1 MRAEWVTVVAGAV
14 ALAGCSLVGG
24 TTSSS
29 GPGTWTGGIG
39 GGMLFGGSAPAPE
52 PAVSPAYLFGA
63 ASLGPV
69 AQGMDE
75 DDRRAA
81 AAAQRRALDSAQ
93 SGGTVTWR
101 NADTGYFG
109 HVVPGPLYG
118 VNDQQCRDYTHII
131 SNGQDSE
138 AIKATA
144 CRLAGGPW
152 GPID

>member
-1 MRAEWVTVVAGAV
+1 MRAGWMAIVAGAV

-24 TTSSS
+24 TSSTST
-29 GPGTWTGGIG
+29 PGTWAGGIG
-39 GGMLFGGSAPAPE
+39 GGLLFGGPEPAPE
-52 PAVSPAYLFGA
+52 PAVSPSYLFGA
-63 ASLGPV
+63 APLGPV
-69 AQGMDE
+69 AQSMTD

-101 NADTGYFG
+101 NADTGFFG

-118 VNDQQCRDYTHII
+118 VNDQQCRDYTHIV

-144 CRLAGGPW
+144 CRTAGGPW
-152 GPID
+152 SAID